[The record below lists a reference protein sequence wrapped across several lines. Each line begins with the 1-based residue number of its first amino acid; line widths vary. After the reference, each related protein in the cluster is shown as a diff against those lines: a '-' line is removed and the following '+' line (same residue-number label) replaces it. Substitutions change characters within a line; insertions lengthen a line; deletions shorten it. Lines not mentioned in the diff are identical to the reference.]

1 MMRVGRRTSKMAPT
15 ELFAGQRVGARNLWL
30 GDAYGN
36 TREQGMVIASGN
48 RGAWTKAETLAR
60 RIYQLTTV
68 PMRSE
73 NHPTWDPTWRKAME
87 AAFVAIGSG
96 DEDVMDDALVRLEQ
110 LARTL

>member
-1 MMRVGRRTSKMAPT
+1 MMRAGGPPSKPAPT
-15 ELFAGQRVGARNLWL
+15 ELFAGQRVGARNLRP
-30 GDAYGN
+30 GDAYGDA
-36 TREQGMVIASGN
+36 RKQGMVIASG
-48 RGAWTKAETLAR
+48 RGAWNKAELLAR

-96 DEDVMDDALVRLEQ
+96 DEEVMDDALIRLEQ

>member
-1 MMRVGRRTSKMAPT
+1 
-15 ELFAGQRVGARNLWL
+15 
-30 GDAYGN
+30 
-36 TREQGMVIASGN
+36 MVIASTG
-48 RGAWTKAETLAR
+48 RGAWTKAELLAR
-60 RIYQLTTV
+60 RIYQLTTL

-96 DEDVMDDALVRLEQ
+96 NEEVMDDALVNLEK

>member
-1 MMRVGRRTSKMAPT
+1 MMRAVGRPSKPAPT
-15 ELFAGQRVGARNLWL
+15 ELFAAQRVGARNLWP
-30 GDAYGN
+30 GDANGDAE
-36 TREQGMVIASGN
+36 EQEMVIASGD

-96 DEDVMDDALVRLEQ
+96 DEEVMDDALVHLEQ